1 MHHKRIR
8 QESSPILHLTLQI
21 FVQTLQASDS
31 HHSMIVFG
39 KACNFYHQFAIRTQ
53 QIVYFA
59 TRMKKSAVY
68 TVNEVKRNNYR
79 KKGQAKVLKNDEIIE
94 LEYHPEK
101 EDGTY
106 NTYEHQSRI

>member
-39 KACNFYHQFAIRTQ
+39 KACNFYHQFAI
-53 QIVYFA
+53 
-59 TRMKKSAVY
+59 
-68 TVNEVKRNNYR
+68 
-79 KKGQAKVLKNDEIIE
+79 